1 MEVQNEFSSNVV
13 WFVRVDC
20 NLLKETLINH
30 CVQFQNKLT
39 GLLNQNGYQE
49 LKDIFDLFQK
59 SKDNLSSQPLNL
71 EDLSAKISLSR
82 ELKEQLQSLQR
93 RFQPIRDIYVG
104 NRYIQF
110 KSLLRLGHPREIRHF
125 DKGR

>member
-1 MEVQNEFSSNVV
+1 MEIQNEFSSNVV

-49 LKDIFDLFQK
+49 LKEIFDLFQR
-59 SKDNLSSQPLNL
+59 SKDNLSSPPVNL
-71 EDLSAKISLSR
+71 EDLSSKISLSR
-82 ELKEQLQSLQR
+82 ELKEQMQSLQT
-93 RFQPIRDIYVG
+93 RFQPIREIYVRRM
-104 NRYIQF
+104 NPNCNIILDCVQI
-110 KSLLRLGHPREIRHF
+110 LGHFGEV
-125 DKGR
+125 

>member
-1 MEVQNEFSSNVV
+1 MEIQNEFSSNVV

-49 LKDIFDLFQK
+49 LKDIFDLFQR
-59 SKDNLSSQPLNL
+59 SKDNLSSPPVNL
-71 EDLSAKISLSR
+71 EDLSSKISLSR
-82 ELKEQLQSLQR
+82 ELKEQMQSLHTK
-93 RFQPIRDIYVG
+93 FQPIREIYVS
-104 NRYIQF
+104 
-110 KSLLRLGHPREIRHF
+110 KPRHSSIFNKNTRTL
-125 DKGR
+125 